1 MARIL
6 VVDDEPVIRT
16 VLRRLL
22 EPYGHEVILG
32 EDGLRGVGMAQH
44 QRPDAIVM
52 DLMMPMVD
60 GHAALQMLAESERT
74 RAIPVIV
81 LTAVALTAEHARCI
95 AEGAY
100 GVLTKPFDPEVLS
113 AMIGRAIAER
123 NPLADAPSATP

>member
-6 VVDDEPVIRT
+6 VVDDEPVIRA
-16 VLRRLL
+16 VMRRLL

-60 GHAALQMLAESERT
+60 GHAALQMLAEGERT
-74 RAIPVIV
+74 RTIPVIV
-81 LTAVALTAEHARCI
+81 LTAVAQGAEHARCV
-95 AEGAY
+95 AEGAF
-100 GVLTKPFDPEVLS
+100 GVLTKPFDPQELS
-113 AMIGRAIAER
+113 SMLDRAIADR
-123 NPLADAPSATP
+123 NPLAGAPSATP

>member
-6 VVDDEPVIRT
+6 VVDDEPVIRV

-44 QRPDAIVM
+44 QRPDAIVL
-52 DLMMPMVD
+52 DLMMPMMD
-60 GHAALQMLAESERT
+60 GHAALQMLAEGERT
-74 RAIPVIV
+74 REIPVIV
-81 LTAVALTAEHARCI
+81 LTAMARAAEHDRCI

-100 GVLTKPFDPEVLS
+100 GVLTKPFDPEALA
-113 AMIGRAIAER
+113 AMIERAIEER
-123 NPLADAPSATP
+123 HPLADATSATP